1 MFSVSATTKNK
12 LVIIFTLVLMAPNVS
27 FAVAGKFQF
36 VNGEV
41 QVLDA
46 SGKAR
51 IAKKGDAIDQGETV
65 ASGTNGFA
73 QIKMEDGGFFAV
85 RPDTE
90 FKIDTFKYEGKE
102 DGSEKGVFSLI
113 KGSLRSVTGV
123 VGKKH
128 KDNYKINTAT
138 ATIGIRGSG
147 ADAGTGPNGT
157 AVRTL
162 FGGHTLTSGGKTIVT
177 GPGQVAFAP
186 PGGTPQYVPNFPF
199 NTNTTGGG
207 NNGGG
212 NNGGGNSGGAGGNNT
227 SGGSANNGTPDNS
240 PGVGNNDNV
249 VIPIVDAEGNLNL
262 TNLTQ
267 NGSKIGDDG
276 GLADPTGIPGPLGS
290 GGVTLALLQYN
301 SGGQAFTYADQGVGV
316 VDNSQFFS
324 YIDANGNLVG
334 WKLLETYTYNGV
346 TTTYKDVVKVGSAI
360 VVQDGFDPVN
370 GVVWG
375 RWSQGW
381 ESAYTETRN
390 GVTEKFTDTPVG
402 GLAFISAAHITTDA
416 ELANFG
422 SWPLADG
429 LISAGGIKGY
439 YSTNGN
445 TFPTALNG
453 APDGGHITSGHA
465 MVNFTTSQVMQ
476 FHVSGSGG
484 AFGSWM
490 ASNSGPASI
499 TDFKSNVGIGLSG
512 SCSAGFGA
520 CAGMGT
526 TINGRAVGTLVN
538 TQAQGIIS
546 TVGLQAINGGTTDNM
561 GGVVYLQRN
570 SGAVP

>member
-1 MFSVSATTKNK
+1 MNTTK
-12 LVIIFTLVLMAPNVS
+12 FWCRVLLLISIAFS
-27 FAVAGKFQF
+27 SSAFAVAGKFQF

-212 NNGGGNSGGAGGNNT
+212 NSGGAGGNNT

-301 SGGQAFTYADQGVGV
+301 SGGQSFTYADQGVGV

-512 SCSAGFGA
+512 SCSAGSGA